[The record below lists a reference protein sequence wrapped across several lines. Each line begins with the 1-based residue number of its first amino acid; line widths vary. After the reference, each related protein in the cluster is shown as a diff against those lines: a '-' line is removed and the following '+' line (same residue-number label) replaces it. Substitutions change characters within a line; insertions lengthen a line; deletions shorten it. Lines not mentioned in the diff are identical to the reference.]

1 MTKNDCIK
9 NLREINPESLTQDDK
24 KLLQGI
30 KESIKSFI
38 NDIKSETTLI
48 PMILELIGKNEK
60 MLVLRNPMEE
70 IMLLKQEEL
79 KEWEKIQDIIEA
91 LEKD

>member
-9 NLREINPESLTQDDK
+9 NLREINPENLTQDDK

-38 NDIKSETTLI
+38 DTVEGETTLI
-48 PMILELIGKNEK
+48 CMIVELIEK
-60 MLVLRNPMEE
+60 DEKFLALRDPLRAINPV
-70 IMLLKQEEL
+70 KQEEL
-79 KEWEKIQDIIEA
+79 EMWKNILDIIEKM
-91 LEKD
+91 LM

>member
-30 KESIKSFI
+30 KESIESFI